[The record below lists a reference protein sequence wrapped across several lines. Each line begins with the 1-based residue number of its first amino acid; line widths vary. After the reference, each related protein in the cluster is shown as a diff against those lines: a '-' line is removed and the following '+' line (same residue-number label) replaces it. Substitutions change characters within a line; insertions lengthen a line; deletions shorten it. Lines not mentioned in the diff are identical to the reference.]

1 MTYDDTTKKFSSTKR
16 YKTCSDHPRDHDSIM
31 SDAGAIDDGPG
42 NDPSS
47 SPNTPRA
54 GLPLS
59 SPESG
64 SQSKGSGEVKQPSK
78 TWASDIAKTD
88 VTMIDVGAEKL
99 PLIDAANHMLD
110 IKPPPSKAG
119 ENNYASDPRKLEK
132 LHSFDHV
139 DNEEPFK
146 A

>member
-1 MTYDDTTKKFSSTKR
+1 
-16 YKTCSDHPRDHDSIM
+16 M

-42 NDPSS
+42 SDPSS

-59 SPESG
+59 SPERG
-64 SQSKGSGEVKQPSK
+64 SQNKGSGEVNQHSK
-78 TWASDIAKTD
+78 TWPSDIAKTD
-88 VTMIDVGAEKL
+88 VTMIDAGAEKP
-99 PLIDAANHMLD
+99 PLINAANHMLD
-110 IKPPPSKAG
+110 VKPPRSKAG